1 MMQQIARMRGTVGAL
16 TVVLLLGVTALAGAE
31 PKDTSVRPQVID
43 RDTHFDAN
51 AIDMWVTNHGSFAYD
66 IEGSNSGLIYPK
78 GGQNTAVFA
87 AGLWVGATVGGEP
100 RVIVNEY
107 SWESTPG
114 PIIGSGEDATYD
126 EDWNTNEA
134 YRVYKINRGD
144 DDSNPDYAE
153 WPVEDGAPVDE
164 NGDPLVIGDQTLWA
178 VYHDLDE
185 SRHNNGSGSTAPL
198 GLEIQQTTFGFNLS
212 GPLSNVAFVK
222 FLIINKGANTL
233 EDTYVSVWSD
243 PDLGGAGDD
252 LVGCN
257 VDLSLGY
264 CYNATNRDNQ
274 YGSSPPAMGI
284 DFFQGPIV
292 PSEGDTAY
300 VSGVPIPDFRNLGMS
315 SFNKYINGTDP
326 NDATQTY
333 NYMRGL
339 TASGAPLED
348 PTTGEVTNYAVN
360 GDPVSSTGWLD
371 NSPADRRLMLS
382 SGPFTMAPGDTQEV
396 VTAII
401 MGQGSDR
408 ITSISALRFN
418 DQFAQ
423 AAFDAN
429 FDLPAAPPA
438 PDVVVSE
445 LDEAIT
451 LTWSEASE
459 TEYAEPGYAFEGY
472 NVYQLA
478 SPDPN
483 AERRIVATYDVNNG
497 TGIIFDDQFDLATG
511 VVVNSP
517 VQFGSDAGIAHTITI
532 TEDRILGGE
541 LNNATEYYYLVTAY
555 SYNSE
560 GVAGLKTLESEFRP
574 ITAVPQSPTAGTV
587 LEDGLPGTVLDVE
600 HIQGDSDGQVIATV
614 VDPSATTGDTYRL
627 SFSNVEVPDGKGGT
641 EERLAWSVMTTD
653 GRMVLEDQLNQAD
666 DNNYLVADGI
676 LWKVVDGTGGW
687 RRANDGDIQIDE
699 IAGPGGTEIPPDEN
713 GGPGNAV
720 WHDENST
727 GEWRISAG
735 GGDGG
740 EGRFTRDGGDEANL
754 DFRDVEM
761 RWDND
766 PDNYGWWVF
775 DDDSASPIPFG
786 LYHVDPFT
794 GEEERLA
801 ALFFSGGQTPGLYDM
816 APHPDSLMDNDSGF
830 RATDWCYA
838 YTFDLPYQDFV
849 DDAQD
854 GVIDNP
860 AVQDAAHDELFARCI
875 IASENGNLPATG
887 TVIKFTTKKPNS
899 EQDVF
904 EVRTRGVSFAM
915 DELRND
921 LDKIRPVPNP
931 YRNHSNYELNQ
942 FNRRIKFTNLPE
954 EATIRIFN
962 LAGDLVKTLRKEAG
976 DTSITEWD
984 LLTDRGLP
992 VASGLYIYHV
1002 EARDGGRVVG
1012 ETTGKLAIFMEKE
1025 RLNFF

>member
-1 MMQQIARMRGTVGAL
+1 MMQLIARMRRIAGAL
-16 TVVLLLGVTALAGAE
+16 TLTLLFGVVATVFAAPPWET
-31 PKDTSVRPQVID
+31 VVQPQIID

-78 GGQNTAVFA
+78 GSQNTAVFA
-87 AGLWVGATVGGEP
+87 AGLWVGATVDGVP

-114 PIIGSGEDATYD
+114 PILGSGGSATYD
-126 EDWNTNEA
+126 PDWATNPA
-134 YRVYKINRGD
+134 YRTYKIARGD
-144 DDSNPDYAE
+144 DASNPDYAE
-153 WPVEDGAPVDE
+153 WPVEHGAPVDAQG
-164 NGDPLVIGDQTLWA
+164 NPLIIGDQTLWA
-178 VYHDLDE
+178 VYHDLDA
-185 SRHNNGSGSTAPL
+185 SRHNNGAGSTPPL

-212 GPLSNVAFVK
+212 GPLENVAFVK
-222 FLIINKGANTL
+222 FLMINKGSNTL

-252 LVGCN
+252 LVGCD

-274 YGSSPPAMGI
+274 YSSRPPAMGI

-292 PSEGDTAY
+292 PSEGDTAF
-300 VSGVPIPDFRNLGMS
+300 VSGVAVPGFRNLPMS

-326 NDATQTY
+326 NDASQTY
-333 NYMRGL
+333 SYMRGL
-339 TASGAPLED
+339 TATGAPLVD
-348 PTTGEVTNYAVN
+348 PTTGEVTTYSVN
-360 GDPVSSTGWLD
+360 GDPVTNTGWLD

-396 VTAII
+396 VAAVI
-401 MGQGSDR
+401 MGQGQDR

-429 FDLPAAPPA
+429 FDLPSAPPA
-438 PDVVVSE
+438 PQVVVAQ
-445 LDEAIT
+445 LDGT
-451 LTWSEASE
+451 LTFSWSDRSE
-459 TEYAEPGYAFEGY
+459 TDYDEPGYAFEGY

-483 AERRIVATYDVNNG
+483 AARARVATFDRNNG
-497 TGIIFDDQFDLATG
+497 VGIIFDDQFDINSG

-517 VQFGSDAGIAHTITI
+517 AQFGSDAGIAHTLTI
-532 TEDRILGGE
+532 SDDRILGGR
-541 LNNATEYYYLVTAY
+541 LNNGTEYYYLVTAY
-555 SYNSE
+555 SYNPE
-560 GVAGLKTLESEFRP
+560 GVAGLRTLESEFRP
-574 ITAVPQSPTAGTV
+574 ITAVPQSPTAGAIH
-587 LEDGLPGTVLDVE
+587 EDGVPGTRLE
-600 HIQGDSDGQVIATV
+600 ARHIAGDSDGIVVATV
-614 VDPSATTGDTYRL
+614 VDPSSTTGDTYRIT
-627 SFSNVEVPDGKGGT
+627 FETIEEPDGKGGT
-641 EERLAWSVMTTD
+641 REVLVWNVGTTQ
-653 GRMVLEDQLNQAD
+653 GRTVLEGQRNQED

-676 LWKVVDGTGGW
+676 LWKVVDGAGGW
-687 RRANDGDIQIDE
+687 RRTTAGNIQMDE
-699 IAGPGGTEIPPDEN
+699 IAGAGGAEIPADGM

-740 EGRFTRDGGDEANL
+740 EGRFTRDGDDEAAL
-754 DFRDVEM
+754 DFRDIQM

-766 PDNYGWWVF
+766 PDNYGWWAF
-775 DDDSASPIPFG
+775 DSEEVAVIPFG
-786 LYHVDPFT
+786 LYHVNPIT
-794 GEEERLA
+794 GAERRMVPI
-801 ALFFSGGQTPGLYDM
+801 FFSGGYTPGVYDM
-816 APHPDSLMDNDSGF
+816 SPHPDSLMDNDSGF
-830 RATDWCYA
+830 RCTDWCYA
-838 YTFDLPYQDFV
+838 YTFDRDYAEFV
-849 DDAQD
+849 ADAQD
-854 GVIDNP
+854 GVID
-860 AVQDAAHDELFARCI
+860 VVGGDVHDELFARCI
-875 IASENGNLPATG
+875 IASEDGILPATG
-887 TVIKFTTKKPNS
+887 TVIQFTTKKKNADV
-899 EQDVF
+899 DVF
-904 EVRTRGVSFAM
+904 EVSTRGVSFAM
-915 DELRND
+915 NELKND
-921 LDKIRPVPNP
+921 LDRIRPVPNP

-942 FNRRIKFTNLPE
+942 FSRRIKFTNLPE

-962 LAGDLVKTLRKEAG
+962 LAGDLVKTLRKEPGSSSLA
-976 DTSITEWD
+976 EWD

-1002 EARDGGRVVG
+1002 EAREGGRVLG